1 MSYQAVASLGLGL
14 LQGWASRSAQKV
26 QNMLADAEAKASNTV
41 REGLNQENAAK
52 ASFGG
57 FMASLN
63 NKRALEATGR
73 AEANARQ
80 NLGRLTEALTR
91 GSIEDQIANSEAAGA
106 YAASVAMNG
115 VGGASVDAIAQAQR
129 LKAQRQSYF
138 TKERGKQLTFD
149 QLQQISGMIPQTY
162 AGLDIG
168 TYAAPIDY
176 SVTFSKAKPIQGNFF
191 LDALTWAAGN
201 PAGAQQAAGTIG
213 GWFTPNAAP
222 SRYSLGTGGPTQ
234 PGLSLTSGA
243 GIGLK
248 G

>member
-1 MSYQAVASLGLGL
+1 MAYAAVASLGLGL

-80 NLGRLTEALTR
+80 NLGRLTDALTR

-129 LKAQRQSYF
+129 LKVQRQSYF

-149 QLQQISGMIPQTY
+149 QLQQISGMMPG
-162 AGLDIG
+162 ALD
-168 TYAAPIDY
+168 
-176 SVTFSKAKPIQGNFF
+176 N
-191 LDALTWAAGN
+191 
-201 PAGAQQAAGTIG
+201 
-213 GWFTPNAAP
+213 
-222 SRYSLGTGGPTQ
+222 
-234 PGLSLTSGA
+234 LSITL
-243 GIGLK
+243 
-248 G
+248 